1 MPDFYER
8 TADLSEAELQ
18 RAYRVSAITAYIGG
32 IASLLNLTLAI
43 AMIVGHGVHAA
54 LLSHIGV
61 AMFAGGAWFSGAFRA
76 AILARRSFD
85 VRPLDVLRSPAEWFP
100 SPFSNIATIG
110 GSGEGVQ
117 LLPAVRDRNR
127 NDQ

>member
-32 IASLLNLTLAI
+32 IASLLNLTLAL
-43 AMIVGHGVHAA
+43 AMIVGQGVHVG
-54 LLSHIGV
+54 LLSHVGV
-61 AMFAGGAWFSGAFRA
+61 AMFAGGAWFSGAFPA

-85 VRPLDVLRSPAEWFP
+85 VRPLDVLRSPTDWFP
-100 SPFSNIATIG
+100 SPFSNIATVG
-110 GSGEGVQ
+110 GSGKGVQ
-117 LLPAVRDRNR
+117 LLPAVLDRSGN
-127 NDQ
+127 